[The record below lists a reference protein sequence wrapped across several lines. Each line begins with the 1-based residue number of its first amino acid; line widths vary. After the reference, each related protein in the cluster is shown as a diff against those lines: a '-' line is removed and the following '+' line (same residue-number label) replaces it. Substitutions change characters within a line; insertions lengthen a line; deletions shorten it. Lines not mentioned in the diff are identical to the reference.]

1 MFQRL
6 MALSINS
13 VREMY
18 RDRFFL
24 LLVLGVFFLFGLSFF
39 LGELTF
45 EEQDRLL
52 FDFGLSAIH
61 WLNLGLAI
69 FLGGA
74 SLRKELERQTY
85 MTILASPVSRFE
97 LVFSKFTGL
106 LIVIFFSNLILGG
119 GLFYFLKSSQSL
131 YNLFCIVLGISLE
144 AAILLALSFL
154 FSLFF
159 SPFVSIFS
167 VIGVFLIG
175 NWLESLSFFAQ
186 RSNSP
191 IFIGLAE
198 ILSYLAPNLYRFNWR
213 SFYLLEKGLEPNL
226 ISLSF
231 LQGTAW
237 IVVLFVFIQMVFKRK
252 QLH

>member
-1 MFQRL
+1 
-6 MALSINS
+6 
-13 VREMY
+13 MY

-131 YNLFCIVLGISLE
+131 YNLFCIVLGITLE

-186 RSNSP
+186 RSNSA
-191 IFIGLAE
+191 IFMGLAE
-198 ILSYLAPNLYRFNWR
+198 VLSYLVPNLYRLNWR
-213 SFYLLEKGLEPNL
+213 SFHLLEKGLEPKL